1 MQATKLEVKAQL
13 DMLYVQLE
21 DATIAHSKNQTAE
34 NETLMNKVDAAI
46 DELIDVLIVIDEQS
60 QGC

>member
-21 DATIAHSKNQTAE
+21 DATVAYSKNQTAE

-46 DELIDVLIVIDEQS
+46 DELIDVLILMDEQS